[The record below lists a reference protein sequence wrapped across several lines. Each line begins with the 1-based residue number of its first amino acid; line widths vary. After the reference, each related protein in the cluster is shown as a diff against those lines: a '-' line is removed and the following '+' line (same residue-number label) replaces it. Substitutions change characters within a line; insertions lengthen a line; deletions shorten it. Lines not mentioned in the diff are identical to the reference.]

1 MSVEGLVTSQYG
13 FWTDASFVL
22 ISILMK
28 RRELNLGFEDR
39 DDLSPSTQ
47 CQDQILQFI
56 SHPNNF
62 LSLVVQK
69 ILDFFKSVTV
79 RFRISQW

>member
-56 SHPNNF
+56 SHPNN
-62 LSLVVQK
+62 
-69 ILDFFKSVTV
+69 
-79 RFRISQW
+79 